1 MTPIPL
7 EQIGLRWRDH
17 KSALWWLGLLYR
29 RPSQFENALKDSPRW
44 QAVKSGVALY
54 LHALIY
60 LVSTCIVVRLIVFE
74 WLKIPTKEKLETT
87 FPILQY
93 HLFQIVDGIATGI
106 VFGITVGVAVGLAS
120 VIIFEPARGIA
131 RGIAFAITLAIAFG
145 IAGGI
150 TFEITFVIA
159 FLVTV
164 GIAVGIT
171 SGIAAGIVFGITN
184 GIIIVILSGSTSGI
198 VSGIAFGITFII
210 SVWRAYYHP
219 FYWWLVWP
227 KLRGHLYPYHP
238 VAWDDLCSVPFPRL
252 DRLLVAYAEYAP
264 ELGKREI
271 ERLIQSY
278 PSQRHAALKAQN
290 ILLARQAAQ

>member
-1 MTPIPL
+1 MTPISL

-29 RPSQFENALKDSPRW
+29 RPRQFENALKDSPRW
-44 QAVKSGVALY
+44 QAVKIGVALY

-60 LVSTCIVVRLIVFE
+60 LVLTCIIFE
-74 WLKIPTKEKLETT
+74 WLNFPTKGKFETT
-87 FPILQY
+87 FTILLY
-93 HLFQIVDGIATGI
+93 YLFQIVDDIATGI
-106 VFGITVGVAVGLAS
+106 VFGITVGVAVGVAN
-120 VIIFEPARGIA
+120 VIIFEIARGIA
-131 RGIAFAITLAIAFG
+131 RGIAFAITFAIAFG
-145 IAGGI
+145 S

-159 FLVTV
+159 FLVTA
-164 GIAVGIT
+164 GITVGIT
-171 SGIAAGIVFGITN
+171 RGIAAGIVFGITS
-184 GIIIVILSGSTSGI
+184 GIIIVIFSGITLGI

-210 SVWRAYYHP
+210 SVWRVYYHA

-227 KLRGHLYPYHP
+227 KLRGRLYPYHP

-278 PSQRHAALKAQN
+278 PSQRHAALKAQT
-290 ILLARQAAQ
+290 ILLTRQAAQ